1 MLSPLLPE
9 EFPPAGPR
17 VQRPSSHGRDFKASA
32 VRGSDTVPLGRRNTV
47 PRGVGE
53 FSPRLSGCS
62 SPGGGASLGGAPSAL
77 GVPGG
82 NHSSFS
88 SSNSSQCVASALSS
102 CSGVVLGSGF
112 FPC

>member
-47 PRGVGE
+47 PRCFGESPHASRGV
-53 FSPRLSGCS
+53 PRLEV
-62 SPGGGASLGGAPSAL
+62 APPLVGLLLRLECQVVTTPLSRPSTPPKAQL
-77 GVPGG
+77 LHFLPVPE
-82 NHSSFS
+82 
-88 SSNSSQCVASALSS
+88 
-102 CSGVVLGSGF
+102 
-112 FPC
+112 